1 MFFIISSFI
10 YYNTLALLNIYLPFV
25 MKNKIRL
32 VLVLL
37 SIALLSSAQ
46 EQDST
51 LTNKELRKKR
61 PHYIEF
67 GTGVGVS
74 KYKDLASSPLIYNA
88 LALNSCIGYL
98 KQDYK
103 RESKIQLRTTTGSY
117 IPNKEGVTTKSSAF
131 IFDFSITK
139 LYALNKFSN
148 QKWNF
153 KVGGLVDFSLITRVN
168 SSLQNNALGVDMF
181 ANLMGSG
188 KVTRDVSRKNAKQ
201 KKFLW
206 IKYNLQPRK
215 RDLSFNLNI
224 GLINSYYRN
233 PYAYLGQ
240 SSVVNKT
247 VFFDGYKYHIFS
259 GLRFRTELI
268 YTIYLKNKNAL
279 QISYIWDGY
288 RTKSD
293 IDSFGMINN
302 IFKFSFLFNTK

>member
-1 MFFIISSFI
+1 
-10 YYNTLALLNIYLPFV
+10 
-25 MKNKIRL
+25 MKYKIRL

-37 SIALLSSAQ
+37 SIVMLSTAQ

-51 LTNKELRKKR
+51 LTNRELRKKR

-67 GTGVGVS
+67 GIGMGVS
-74 KYKDLASSPLIYNA
+74 KFRDLATSPLIYYA
-88 LALNSCIGYL
+88 LTGNSAIGYL
-98 KQDYK
+98 KQDRK
-103 RESKIQLRTTTGSY
+103 RESKIKLRISTGSY
-117 IPNKEGVTTKSSAF
+117 APNIEGIVTRSSA
-131 IFDFSITK
+131 IVSGFSITK

-148 QKWNF
+148 EKWNF
-153 KVGGLVDFSLITRVN
+153 KVGGLADISVITRIN

-181 ANLMGSG
+181 VNLMASG

-215 RDLSFNLNI
+215 RDLSFKLDV
-224 GLINSYYRN
+224 GVINSYYRN

-247 VFFDGYKYHIFS
+247 VFFDEYQYHIFS
-259 GLRFRTELI
+259 GLRFSTEFI

-279 QISYIWDGY
+279 QLSYIWDGY
-288 RTKSD
+288 RTESD